1 MYGSLCCR
9 PGGPSALA
17 WRSGLG
23 PCWWSPVRMTGDRE
37 GCFRPRTSAA
47 GERIGVERRAWRLG
61 GRDGVERRAWR
72 RGELAG
78 WYGGPGSWADGAA
91 RGSRRSGKASQQAR
105 AASAAARQGSKQ
117 GQQAQ
122 RQGKP
127 ASKGRIMGASRDG
140 HGRARTRNGQ
150 GRAWVCPD
158 LDVASKQA
166 GLAGGQAGRAGRR
179 AGKQASRAGGRSGM
193 QASRQASR
201 DGWVGLAVDG
211 MGRSG
216 GWRGGTTPL
225 LCVLKRISYY
235 RDSAFDH
242 RHRVGHGERVR
253 SRESAKLRCLLRRRS
268 RCSRRGTWHSGC
280 GAGASTSWAQGG
292 ALAIWTG
299 ELDWTWTG
307 RDLDWTGGWTIA
319 GADGGLG
326 DFKLRDPGRER
337 RQDSAAGGRAD

>member
-1 MYGSLCCR
+1 LLDRRIGDFDPGIRGGGHGLSSPLGHGVGGRSRQSRRVTALPLHARRTFLAGSRRPRWWTRAPNHTVLPTVAANRDDLELKGGVHTAMYGSLCCR

-166 GLAGGQAGRAGRR
+166 GLAGGLTAAEINTDGTRR
-179 AGKQASRAGGRSGM
+179 
-193 QASRQASR
+193 
-201 DGWVGLAVDG
+201 
-211 MGRSG
+211 
-216 GWRGGTTPL
+216 
-225 LCVLKRISYY
+225 
-235 RDSAFDH
+235 
-242 RHRVGHGERVR
+242 
-253 SRESAKLRCLLRRRS
+253 
-268 RCSRRGTWHSGC
+268 
-280 GAGASTSWAQGG
+280 
-292 ALAIWTG
+292 
-299 ELDWTWTG
+299 
-307 RDLDWTGGWTIA
+307 
-319 GADGGLG
+319 
-326 DFKLRDPGRER
+326 
-337 RQDSAAGGRAD
+337 